1 MAGSYRR
8 VSCAAGPVDA
18 WVPDHDESEQ
28 TMARFDGKV
37 ALLTGAGS
45 GIGRATAI
53 RLASEGAKV
62 FGIDINAA
70 TVEETASLVQ
80 AAGGDMVTKVADV
93 SNRDE
98 CHDAAADCIAA
109 FGRIDLLGNIAGIAR
124 SDHFTDITE
133 ETWSRMLG
141 VNLTG
146 VIWMAQAAVPHL
158 LATSGN
164 IVNIASNAGLMGQ
177 AYTVHYCA
185 TKGAVVNFTRAL
197 AMEYVKTPLRV
208 NAIAPGGVNTTLTA
222 TYQAPSDIE
231 WELMQPY
238 VGFRGMAEDT
248 EIAGLF
254 AFLASDEAKS
264 VTGSI
269 YSMDNGVT
277 AG

>member
-1 MAGSYRR
+1 
-8 VSCAAGPVDA
+8 
-18 WVPDHDESEQ
+18 
-28 TMARFDGKV
+28 MARFDGKV

-45 GIGRATAI
+45 GIGRATAL

-62 FGIDINAA
+62 FGVDVNEA
-70 TVEETASLVQ
+70 TVEETAAMVT
-80 AAGGDMVTKVADV
+80 AAGGDMATTVADV
-93 SNRDE
+93 SVRAE
-98 CHDAAADCIAA
+98 CHDAVADCIAA
-109 FGRIDLLGNIAGIAR
+109 FGRLDVLGNIAGIAR
-124 SDHFTDITE
+124 ADHFTQMTE
-133 ETWSRMLG
+133 ETWNRMLG

-146 VIWMAQAAVPHL
+146 VVWMAQAAVPHL
-158 LATSGN
+158 LETDGN

-197 AMEYVKTPLRV
+197 AMEFIKTKLRV
-208 NAIAPGGVNTTLTA
+208 NAIAPGGVMTTLTQ
-222 TYQAPSDIE
+222 TYQAPSDIDF
-231 WELMQPY
+231 ELMAPY
-238 VGFRGMAEDT
+238 VGHRGMAEAS

>member
-1 MAGSYRR
+1 
-8 VSCAAGPVDA
+8 
-18 WVPDHDESEQ
+18 
-28 TMARFDGKV
+28 MARFDGKV

-45 GIGRATAI
+45 GIGRATAL

-62 FGIDINAA
+62 FGVDVNEA
-70 TVEETASLVQ
+70 TVEETAAMVK
-80 AAGGDMVTKVADV
+80 AAGGDMATTTADV
-93 SNRDE
+93 SVRAA
-98 CHDAAADCIAA
+98 CHDAVADCIAA
-109 FGRIDLLGNIAGIAR
+109 FGRLDVLGNIAGIAR
-124 SDHFTDITE
+124 ADHFTQMTE
-133 ETWSRMLG
+133 ETWNRMLG

-146 VIWMAQAAVPHL
+146 VVWMAQAAVPHL
-158 LATSGN
+158 LETDGN

-197 AMEYVKTPLRV
+197 AMEFIKTKLRV
-208 NAIAPGGVNTTLTA
+208 NAIAPGGVMTTLTQ
-222 TYQAPSDIE
+222 TYQAPGDIDF
-231 WELMQPY
+231 ELMAPY
-238 VGFRGMAEDT
+238 VGHRGMAEAG
-248 EIAGLF
+248 EIASLF

>member
-1 MAGSYRR
+1 
-8 VSCAAGPVDA
+8 
-18 WVPDHDESEQ
+18 
-28 TMARFDGKV
+28 MARFDGKV

-45 GIGRATAI
+45 GIGRATAL
-53 RLASEGAKV
+53 RLAAEGAKV
-62 FGIDINAA
+62 FGVDINGT
-70 TVEETASLVQ
+70 TVEETADLVK
-80 AAGGDMVTKVADV
+80 AAGGDMATKTVDV
-93 SNRDE
+93 SQRDE
-98 CHDAAADCIAA
+98 CQDAVADCIAV
-109 FGRIDLLGNIAGIAR
+109 FGRLDVLGNIAGIAR
-124 SDHFTDITE
+124 ADHFTDISE
-133 ETWSRMLG
+133 ETWARMLG

-146 VIWMAQAAVPHL
+146 VVWMAQAAVPHL
-158 LATSGN
+158 LQTEGN

-197 AMEYVKTPLRV
+197 ATEYIKTKLRV

-222 TYQAPSDIE
+222 TYQGPADIDF
-231 WELMQPY
+231 ELMAPY
-238 VGFRGMAEDT
+238 IGHRGMSEAS

-277 AG
+277 AA

>member
-1 MAGSYRR
+1 MAGTK
-8 VSCAAGPVDA
+8 
-18 WVPDHDESEQ
+18 DESEQ
-28 TMARFDGKV
+28 TMGRFDGKV

-45 GIGRATAI
+45 GIGRATSL

-62 FGIDINAA
+62 FGVDINAA
-70 TVEETASLVQ
+70 TVEETAGLVQ
-80 AAGGDMVTKVADV
+80 ADGGDMVTKVVDV
-93 SNRDE
+93 SKRDE
-98 CHDAAADCIAA
+98 CLDAVADCIAA
-109 FGRIDLLGNIAGIAR
+109 FGRLDVLGNIAGIAR

-133 ETWSRMLG
+133 DTWARMVG

-146 VIWMAQAAVPHL
+146 VLWMAQAAVPQL
-158 LATSGN
+158 LLTEGN

-177 AYTVHYCA
+177 AYTAHYCA
-185 TKGAVVNFTRAL
+185 TKGAVVNLTRSL
-197 AMEYVKTPLRV
+197 AMEYIKQKIRV

-222 TYQAPSDIE
+222 TYQMPSDIE
-231 WELMQPY
+231 FDLMQPY
-238 VGFRGMAEDT
+238 MGFRGMAEAS

>member
-1 MAGSYRR
+1 
-8 VSCAAGPVDA
+8 
-18 WVPDHDESEQ
+18 
-28 TMARFDGKV
+28 MARFDGKV

-45 GIGRATAI
+45 GIGRATAL

-62 FGIDINAA
+62 FGVDINE
-70 TVEETASLVQ
+70 TTLNETAELVRS
-80 AAGGDMVTKVADV
+80 AGGDMVTKVVDV
-93 SNRDE
+93 ANRDE

-109 FGRIDLLGNIAGIAR
+109 FGRLDVLGNIAGIAR
-124 SDHFTDITE
+124 ADHFTDISE
-133 ETWSRMLG
+133 ETWARMLG

-158 LATSGN
+158 LETSGN

-197 AMEYVKTPLRV
+197 AMEYVKTSLRV
-208 NAIAPGGVNTTLTA
+208 NAIAPGGVMTTLTQ
-222 TYQAPSDIE
+222 TYQAPSDIDF
-231 WELMQPY
+231 ELMAPY
-238 VGFRGMAEDT
+238 VGHRGMAEAS

>member
-1 MAGSYRR
+1 
-8 VSCAAGPVDA
+8 
-18 WVPDHDESEQ
+18 
-28 TMARFDGKV
+28 MARFDGRV

-45 GIGRATAI
+45 GIGRATSL

-62 FGIDINAA
+62 FGVDINET
-70 TVEETASLVQ
+70 TVDETAALVK
-80 AAGGDMVTKVADV
+80 AAGGDMVTKVVDV
-93 SNRDE
+93 SDRAQ

-109 FGRIDLLGNIAGIAR
+109 FGRLDVLGNIAGIAR
-124 SDHFTDITE
+124 ADHFTDMTE
-133 ETWSRMLG
+133 ETWTRMLG

-146 VIWMAQAAVPHL
+146 VVWMAQAAVPHL
-158 LATSGN
+158 LQTDGN

-197 AMEYVKTPLRV
+197 AMEYVKTKLRV
-208 NAIAPGGVNTTLTA
+208 NAIAPGGVMTTLTQ
-222 TYQAPSDIE
+222 TYQAPSDIDF
-231 WELMQPY
+231 ELMAPY
-238 VGFRGMAEDT
+238 VGHRGMAEAS

-254 AFLASDEAKS
+254 AFLASDDAKS